1 MRVIESVEFGR
12 SEDFVAEALDF
23 ATKERLRAV
32 LAGRPVTEAE
42 LRKLAEEGRAWTL
55 ILGGRL
61 EQDQRRLAELA
72 SDPASSLTE
81 YASVLRRVNEL
92 RPDLDELKALLAD
105 LQARAREFRAS
116 WLATS

>member
-1 MRVIESVEFGR
+1 M
-12 SEDFVAEALDF
+12 AQALDF
-23 ATKERLRAV
+23 QLKGRLREV
-32 LAGRPVTEAE
+32 LAGQPVTEAE
-42 LRKLAEEGRAWTL
+42 LRKLADEGRVWTL

-61 EQDQRRLAELA
+61 EQDQQRLSELA

>member
-1 MRVIESVEFGR
+1 
-12 SEDFVAEALDF
+12 VAQTLDF
-23 ATKERLRAV
+23 PLKEQLREV

-42 LRKLAEEGRAWTL
+42 LRKLAEDGRAWTL

-61 EQDQRRLAELA
+61 EHEQQRLAELA

-92 RPDLDELKALLAD
+92 RPDLDELETLLGD